1 MMKIVIYRDKE
12 TKKITNYYE
21 FRESITQAQ
30 IDAFNAKA
38 ENPTFVEIVELE
50 KDSVAYYFYTLKT
63 REINDYIEDLRNLEE
78 AISDISYAIDSRLSE
93 VERLSKE
100 LQE

>member
-1 MMKIVIYRDKE
+1 MKIAIYRDKA
-12 TKKITNYYE
+12 TKRITNYHE
-21 FRESITQAQ
+21 FRESITQAH

-50 KDSVAYYFYTLKT
+50 ENSVAYYFYTLKV
-63 REINDYIEDLRNLEE
+63 RKIDEYFEDLRNLEE

-93 VERLSKE
+93 LERVVKE
-100 LQE
+100 QDE